1 MTASLRFEG
10 CLNVDL
16 VEFQTNL
23 VPYPRLH
30 FPLITYAPF
39 VSASKAYH
47 EALSVGQLTSACF
60 EPSNQ
65 MVRSAHGPRRHGAG
79 GVSGRHGDGQDD
91 ELGRRHQVQPRG
103 RQVHGVL
110 LAVPR

>member
-23 VPYPRLH
+23 VPYPRIH

-39 VSASKAYH
+39 VPASKAYH
-47 EALSVGQLTSACF
+47 EALSVGQITSACF
-60 EPSNQ
+60 EPANQ
-65 MVRSAHGPRRHGAG
+65 MVCTVTPCSRDFSCKVWTPT
-79 GVSGRHGDGQDD
+79 
-91 ELGRRHQVQPRG
+91 
-103 RQVHGVL
+103 
-110 LAVPR
+110 